1 MASFVTANTP
11 VESSRCGLGFW
22 QVGYACINARA
33 TPGESQMEPNRF
45 DVWTRRRFGRMAG
58 GMATLLLGLGTLD
71 DAKASKGKGGKNKG
85 QEPVCKSNAQCKG
98 GCREC
103 VNGACE
109 PKLPRLCGVCEEW
122 QCKKDKE
129 VCVPRR
135 CANGQVCCQGKC
147 EEPCTNGC
155 TRNPTTCI
163 CESYCLRT
171 DSCTSPTC
179 GDGQYY
185 DQADCECKCGAD
197 KVMCGGTCVSDV
209 CESPYY
215 FDQNTC
221 TCACLNGGARCPTDD
236 PRGACCYPTYVCYE
250 STCYPPG

>member
-71 DAKASKGKGGKNKG
+71 DAKASKGKGGKNK
-85 QEPVCKSNAQCKG
+85 
-98 GCREC
+98 
-103 VNGACE
+103 
-109 PKLPRLCGVCEEW
+109 
-122 QCKKDKE
+122 
-129 VCVPRR
+129 VCVAR
-135 CANGQVCCQGKC
+135 CAKGQVCCLGKC
-147 EEPCTNGC
+147 EEPCANGC

-209 CESPYY
+209 CESTYY